1 MSETKLDIEHLA
13 KLARIRL
20 SEDEKLRLMEQLQSI
35 VGYCSKVVAAET
47 QNLEPLVHAF
57 EHDSNMWGEDI
68 PNTPEFVDYLTQ
80 NAPEIKENQI
90 VVPKVL

>member
-1 MSETKLDIEHLA
+1 MSEPKIDIDHLA

-20 SEDEKLRLMEQLQSI
+20 SEEEKQRLMEQLQSI
-35 VGYCSKVVAAET
+35 VGYCSKVVAAKTE
-47 QNLEPLVHAF
+47 NLEPLVHAF
-57 EHDSNMWGEDI
+57 EHEENTWAEDI
-68 PNTPEFVDYLTQ
+68 PDTMEPTDYLTQ

>member
-1 MSETKLDIEHLA
+1 MSDQNLDIDHLA

-20 SEDEKLRLMEQLQSI
+20 SEEEKTQLLQQLQSI
-35 VGYCSKVVAAET
+35 VGYCSKVASAQVDTLA
-47 QNLEPLVHAF
+47 PMVHSF
-57 EHDSNMWGEDI
+57 DHDENIWHEDS
-68 PNTPEFVDYLTQ
+68 PKVMDKTDYLSQ

>member
-1 MSETKLDIEHLA
+1 MSEQNLDIDHLA

-20 SEDEKLRLMEQLQSI
+20 SEEEKTQLLQQLQSI
-35 VGYCSKVVAAET
+35 VDYCSKVANAQVDD
-47 QNLEPLVHAF
+47 LEPMVHSF
-57 EHDSNMWGEDI
+57 DHDENIWHED
-68 PNTPEFVDYLTQ
+68 TPKAADATDYLTQ

>member
-1 MSETKLDIEHLA
+1 MSEQNLNIDHLA

-20 SEDEKLRLMEQLQSI
+20 SNEEKLQLLQQLQSI
-35 VGYCSKVVAAET
+35 VGYCSKVAAA
-47 QNLEPLVHAF
+47 QVDALEPMVHSF
-57 EHDSNMWGEDI
+57 DHDENVWNEDVPKTKESI
-68 PNTPEFVDYLTQ
+68 DYLTQ

>member
-1 MSETKLDIEHLA
+1 MSEPKLDIDHLA

-20 SEDEKLRLMEQLQSI
+20 SEEEKLRLMEQLQSI
-35 VGYCSKVVAAET
+35 VGYCSKVVAAKTE
-47 QNLEPLVHAF
+47 NLEPLVHAF
-57 EHDSNMWGEDI
+57 EHEENTWDEDI
-68 PNTPEFVDYLTQ
+68 PDAMEPADFLTE

>member
-1 MSETKLDIEHLA
+1 MSNQNLDIDHLA

-20 SEDEKLRLMEQLQSI
+20 SEEEKAQLLQQLQSI
-35 VGYCSKVVAAET
+35 VGYCSKVATAQVDS
-47 QNLEPLVHAF
+47 LEPMVHSF
-57 EHDSNMWGEDI
+57 DHDENIWHED
-68 PNTPEFVDYLTQ
+68 TPKTIETTDYLTQ

>member
-1 MSETKLDIEHLA
+1 MSEPKLDIDHLA

-20 SEDEKLRLMEQLQSI
+20 SEEEKLRLMDQLQSI
-35 VGYCSKVVAAET
+35 VGYCSKVVAAKTE
-47 QNLEPLVHAF
+47 NLEPLVHAF
-57 EHDSNMWGEDI
+57 EHEENTWDEDV
-68 PNTPEFVDYLTQ
+68 PEPTDATDYLTE

>member
-1 MSETKLDIEHLA
+1 MSDQNLDIDHLA

-20 SEDEKLRLMEQLQSI
+20 SEEEKVQLLQQLQSI
-35 VGYCSKVVAAET
+35 VGYCSKVANAQVDT
-47 QNLEPLVHAF
+47 LEPMVHSF
-57 EHDSNMWGEDI
+57 DHDENIWHEDA
-68 PNTPEFVDYLTQ
+68 PKSVDTTDYLTQ